1 MSKFKRFLAVFLAA
15 IMTLS
20 GASYAD
26 STDPADPAVP
36 IETEDDAVAPLSNS
50 YYFTPT
56 ATLTHK
62 GSGKLSIHF
71 YIKARY
77 KMKKLGARTVNIYK
91 DGKFYTYFFFSQSGW
106 EDIMG
111 YNVTSKSF
119 TKSYT
124 GSTGASYYVV
134 MEAFAVD
141 SNGECLE
148 RAVTNTVKT

>member
-26 STDPADPAVP
+26 STDPVVP
-36 IETEDDAVAPLSNS
+36 TETEDDAVAPLSNS
-50 YYFTPT
+50 YYNTPT
-56 ATLTHK
+56 AKLSHK
-62 GSGKLSIHF
+62 GNGKLSIYF
-71 YIKARY
+71 SVTAKY

-91 DGKFYTYFFFSQSGW
+91 NDRFYTYFFFTQSGW

-119 TKSYT
+119 TKSYA

-134 MEAFAVD
+134 VEAFAYD
-141 SNGECLE
+141 GSGECLE